1 MALLGCA
8 AWEKQVPSLKK
19 KKKKL
24 KNPKKE
30 GEKKKRK
37 ELTWEKVNSR

>member
-19 KKKKL
+19 KEKL

-30 GEKKKRK
+30 GEKKER
-37 ELTWEKVNSR
+37 N